1 MVYTKGIEAVA
12 FRRCAYLLILSK
24 YIMKGSLEH
33 EKDKQNHKHCNY
45 TYDAY
50 AVGATDGIC
59 FDKAF
64 NTNRL

>member
-1 MVYTKGIEAVA
+1 
-12 FRRCAYLLILSK
+12 
-24 YIMKGSLEH
+24 MKGSLEH